1 MNNLNND
8 SGIIEQLENNS
19 FDLNKPTDFTN
30 LVTQTASGE
39 FQTVANIKQSQLVS
53 DVNKRQNIYNFISQ
67 MSKDNFDPQQIES
80 I

>member
-8 SGIIEQLENNS
+8 SGIIEHLVNNS

-39 FQTVANIKQSQLVS
+39 F
-53 DVNKRQNIYNFISQ
+53 
-67 MSKDNFDPQQIES
+67 
-80 I
+80 